1 VVRVEPG
8 LRERKKRETRLAL
21 SLAAVQLVAERGW
34 DNVTVDDIA
43 AAANVSDRTFRNYF
57 SSKAEAIASRHLDRT
72 LQIVDDLRARP
83 AEEPLWEAVV
93 NATLPHYSPP
103 PGSRKRGLG
112 ADDVRRALAEPAVQ
126 GEVLRASAAAQA
138 ELARAIADR
147 TGTDLKR
154 DLYPKLVAAAINAG
168 TAVAIEHAL
177 TTRASLLDTMRS
189 VFDQIAR
196 GLPAPE

>member
-1 VVRVEPG
+1 MVRVEPG

-177 TTRASLLDTMRS
+177 TTRAPLLDTMRS